1 MLIREMK
8 KEDLEGVMELWL
20 DTNKKAHFFI
30 SEKYW
35 EDNFEYVKS
44 LLPNTEIYIAESRS
58 KIIGFIGIDNE
69 YIAGIFVLEQIQA
82 KGVGTKLL
90 LQAKKK
96 YNRLILQVYTKNKKA
111 IEFYKKEHFTID
123 KISLNKDT
131 KEEEYTMI
139 WKKI

>member
-1 MLIREMK
+1 MLIRKMK
-8 KEDLEGVMELWL
+8 KEDVEAVLEIWL

-44 LLPNTEIYIAESRS
+44 LLPNSEIYIAESKN
-58 KIIGFIGIDNE
+58 KIIGFIGIENA
-69 YIAGIFVLEQIQA
+69 YIAGIFVLEQMQSN
-82 KGVGTKLL
+82 GVGTQLL

-96 YNRLILQVYTKNKKA
+96 YSMLTLQVYAKNKKA
-111 IEFYKKEHFTID
+111 IEFYKKENFIID
-123 KISLNKDT
+123 KITLNKDT
-131 KEEEYTMI
+131 KEEEYTMT

>member
-1 MLIREMK
+1 MLIRKMK
-8 KEDLEGVMELWL
+8 KEDVEAVLQIWL

-44 LLPNTEIYIAESRS
+44 LLPNSEIYIAESKN
-58 KIIGFIGIDNE
+58 KIIVFIGIENA
-69 YIAGIFVLEQIQA
+69 YIAGIFVLEQMQSN
-82 KGVGTKLL
+82 GVGTQLL

-96 YNRLILQVYTKNKKA
+96 YSMLTLQVYAKNKKA
-111 IEFYKKEHFTID
+111 IEFYKKENFIID
-123 KISLNKDT
+123 KITLNKDT
-131 KEEEYTMI
+131 KEEEYTMT

>member
-1 MLIREMK
+1 MLIRKMK
-8 KEDLEGVMELWL
+8 KEDVEAVLQIWL

-44 LLPNTEIYIAESRS
+44 LLPNSEIYIAESKN
-58 KIIGFIGIDNE
+58 KIIGFIGIENA
-69 YIAGIFVLEQIQA
+69 YIAGIFVLEQMQSN
-82 KGVGTKLL
+82 GVGTQLL

-96 YNRLILQVYTKNKKA
+96 YSMLTLQVYAKNKKA
-111 IEFYKKEHFTID
+111 IEFYKKENFIID
-123 KISLNKDT
+123 KITLNKDT
-131 KEEEYTMI
+131 KEEEYTMT